1 MYSQYDAMLL
11 ENIGRE
17 FSISESAWNLEEKKQ
32 PSIFLSSLLAVL
44 MTLTIDNGRTGRKL
58 LEQCWNV
65 ASDSSTDI
73 DTGVELD
80 FLKYLMRY
88 KSA

>member
-1 MYSQYDAMLL
+1 MYSQDDAMPL
-11 ENIGRE
+11 ENIDRE
-17 FSISESAWNLEEKKQ
+17 FLTIESAWNLEEEKQ
-32 PSIFLSSLLAVL
+32 PSIFISSSLVVL
-44 MTLTIDNGRTGRKL
+44 MTLTMDKSRIGRKL

-73 DTGVELD
+73 DTGGELD